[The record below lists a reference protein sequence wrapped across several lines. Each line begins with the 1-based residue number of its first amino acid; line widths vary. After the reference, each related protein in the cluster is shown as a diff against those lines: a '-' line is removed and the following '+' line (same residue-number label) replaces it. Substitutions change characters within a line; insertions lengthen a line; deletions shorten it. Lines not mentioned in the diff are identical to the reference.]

1 MKMYSE
7 NLAPLAEKQIYI
19 LGPLSM
25 QNELLA
31 TFLTKT
37 TGAKCVTGKSLE
49 EPLSDG
55 ANGCVVLWDCQGKNS
70 KSILAEIQLCP
81 AEKHM
86 VLLFNLGQSGVI
98 EKDAVNKGI
107 RGFLY
112 ESESFDK
119 LPRAIQAVCAG
130 ELWLSREFMSRW
142 ILSTKAAGLSKGDPN
157 GLTSKEMQILNL
169 IGGGA
174 SNKDIADNLLISY
187 NTAKTHVYNIF
198 RKINVTNRLQAALWA
213 RKNL

>member
-1 MKMYSE
+1 MFRE
-7 NLAPLAEKQIYI
+7 NLAPQAEKQIYI
-19 LGPLSM
+19 LGPMSM

-31 TFLTKT
+31 SFLAKT

-55 ANGCVVLWDCQGKNS
+55 AKGCVILWDCQGKNS
-70 KSILAEIQLCP
+70 KNILSEIQLCP

-86 VLLFNLGQSGVI
+86 ILLFNLGQSGVI
-98 EKDAVNKGI
+98 EKEAVNKGI

-112 ESESFDK
+112 ENESFDK
-119 LPRAIQAVCAG
+119 LPRAVQAVCDG
-130 ELWLSREFMSRW
+130 ELWLSREFMSKW
-142 ILSTKAAGLSKGDPN
+142 ILSTKAAGRDRSDHN
-157 GLTSKEMQILNL
+157 GLTSKERQILSL

-198 RKINVTNRLQAALWA
+198 RKINVTNRLQAAIWA
-213 RKNL
+213 RNNL